1 MADSSDVQI
10 ALAELIAAT
19 LYPVGTVGVGGY
31 GVAAAGG
38 WSVAAAYGNPTALQL
53 SAAGIKVRIYRG
65 WPVAQQLD
73 PDLAAGIAHVTVF
86 QQNGMGRLAG
96 GSLDPAQTFTGPPPT
111 ITATASG
118 NVVMLGGTPT
128 AGNLIGMK
136 IDGVPVVYEVQASD
150 TLLSIAS
157 SIADLIS
164 SPDLVDDSGN
174 LLLNDDGGPFE
185 TGDVASIAPV
195 SGGVAITLS
204 TSAPVVVRVGSPGYT
219 LRRPRQQTEQHT
231 ITCWAPTPAARDAIC
246 KYLDAG
252 LSDIHWLRL
261 ADQQARLVWAGTV
274 TNDVTSK
281 AALWRRDLS
290 YRITY
295 WTTQLRL
302 DPTMLFGVTDLTV
315 GLQPTGLTR
324 GGQAPAITTI
334 S

>member
-10 ALAELIAAT
+10 ALAELIAGV
-19 LYPVGTVGVGGY
+19 LYPAGTVGMGGY
-31 GVAAAGG
+31 GMADAGG
-38 WSVAAAYGNPTALQL
+38 WSVAAAYGNPTALQV
-53 SAAGIKVRIYRG
+53 SAAGVKVRIYRG

-86 QQNGMGRLAG
+86 QQNAMGRLAG
-96 GSLDPAQTFTGPPPT
+96 GSLDSVRTFQGPAPT

-118 NVVMLGGTPT
+118 NAVTLSGTPT

-136 IDGVPVVYEVQASD
+136 IDGVPVVYEVQPGD

-157 SIADLIS
+157 AIAT
-164 SPDLVDDSGN
+164 LVSNPIIFDDSGN
-174 LLLNDDGGPFE
+174 PLLADDGDPFE
-185 TGDVASIAPV
+185 VGEVASIAPV
-195 SGGVAITLS
+195 SGGVAITFS

-219 LRRPRQQTEQHT
+219 LLRPRQQTEQHT
-231 ITCWAPTPAARDAIC
+231 ITCWAPSPTARDAIC
-246 KYLDAG
+246 KYLDAVMSNTRWLP
-252 LSDIHWLRL
+252 LS
-261 ADQQARLVWAGTV
+261 DQQARLVWAGTM

-290 YRITY
+290 YRVTY
-295 WTTQLRL
+295 WTTLLQI
-302 DPTMLFGVTDLTV
+302 DPTMLFGVTDLT
-315 GLQPTGLTR
+315 

>member
-10 ALAELIAAT
+10 ALTELIAGV
-19 LYPVGTVGVGGY
+19 LYPAGTLGMGGY

-38 WSVAAAYGNPTALQL
+38 WSVAAAYGNPTALQV
-53 SAAGIKVRIYRG
+53 SAAGVKVRIYRG

-73 PDLAAGIAHVTVF
+73 PDLGAGIAHVTVF
-86 QQNGMGRLAG
+86 QQSAMGRLADG
-96 GSLDPAQTFTGPPPT
+96 ALNSVKTFKGSPPT

-118 NVVMLGGTPT
+118 NVVTLGGTPT

-136 IDGVPVVYEVQASD
+136 VDGVPVVYEVQASD

-157 SIADLIS
+157 AIAAMVS
-164 SPDLVDDSGN
+164 SPNLVDDSGN
-174 LLLNDDGGPFE
+174 PMLDDEGAPVE

-195 SGGVAITLS
+195 SGGVAITFS
-204 TSAPVVVRVGSPGYT
+204 TSAPVVVRTGSPGYT

-231 ITCWAPTPAARDAIC
+231 ITCWAPSPAARDAIC
-246 KYLDAG
+246 KYLDAA
-252 LSDIHWLRL
+252 LSSTRWLVL
-261 ADQQARLVWAGTV
+261 PDQQARLVWAGTM

-290 YRITY
+290 YRVTY
-295 WTTQLRL
+295 WTTQLQI
-302 DPTMLFGVTDLTV
+302 DPTMLFGVTDLT
-315 GLQPTGLTR
+315 
-324 GGQAPAITTI
+324 GGQAPATTTI